1 VSQRLVIASGN
12 HHKVAE
18 LREMVLARCPDVM
31 VLGLRDLGEAP
42 EIPETADDFAGNA
55 VLKAR
60 GIASWLREE
69 GEAGDTLVMAD
80 DSGISVDALEGGPG
94 VRSARF
100 AGETAT
106 DDDNNR
112 KLVLSLR
119 ERNLE
124 RSPAHYACVI
134 ALCRVDGHALE
145 AEKAELAFEGIWH
158 VEVRTERRGTGGFG
172 YDPHAWI
179 DQGTRTVA
187 ELARA
192 EKATMSHRGLA
203 MKKLLGWL
211 QTRQG

>member
-1 VSQRLVIASGN
+1 VIASGN
-12 HHKVAE
+12 LHKVAE
-18 LREMVLARCPDVM
+18 LEEMVSARRPDVK
-31 VLGLRDLGEAP
+31 VLGLRDLGRTP

-55 VLKAR
+55 LLKAR
-60 GIASWLREE
+60 GIASWL
-69 GEAGDTLVMAD
+69 GEKDEPGHTLVMAD
-80 DSGISVDALEGGPG
+80 DSGISVDVLNGGPG

-100 AGETAT
+100 AGEHAT

-112 KLVLSLR
+112 KLVFSLR
-119 ERNLE
+119 EHKKE

-134 ALCRVDGHALE
+134 ALVRVDGLPLE
-145 AEKAELAFEGIWH
+145 HQEDVLFFEGIWH

-187 ELARA
+187 ELPRP

-203 MKKLLGWL
+203 MAKLLEWL
-211 QTRQG
+211 QTWQA